1 MKTVRCFSSVARTL
15 SLSIVVL
22 FCAVSLVFSAE
33 KSETI
38 KVSGNCGSCKK
49 RIEKAVKEV
58 QGVQSASWDK
68 NTKMLAVKFDD
79 SKTNMKSI
87 QDKVIAAGHDIEA
100 TKAADATYASLPKCC
115 KYRDAGAKTH

>member
-1 MKTVRCFSSVARTL
+1 MKTSRCFSSLRTL
-15 SLSIVVL
+15 SLSAVML
-22 FCAVSLVFSAE
+22 FCAVNITFSAD
-33 KSETI
+33 KAETI

-58 QGVQSASWDK
+58 QGVQSATWDK

-79 SKTNMKSI
+79 SKTNVKSI
-87 QDKVIAAGHDIEA
+87 QDKIISVGHDIES

-115 KYRDAGAKTH
+115 KYREAGAKTH